1 MSGPRLSAR
10 LLAPADYKLMPWK
23 NGRGATTELA
33 IHPAHADLADRP
45 FAWRLSMA
53 DVVEDG
59 DFSLFPGYDRT
70 LVVARGEGME
80 LSFDGASAPQRL
92 AGPGSVCMFSGDWLT
107 RGRLLDGPVRDF
119 NVMSA
124 RERMHHE
131 CEVISGGPVE
141 FVWEPGLETLFC
153 HCIAGHLALKMRGNA
168 EWQLDPEHSVWLPET
183 AGHHGFSQL
192 MVMPHTRDTLATVVR
207 LRRL

>member
-1 MSGPRLSAR
+1 MSGPRLTAR
-10 LLAPADYKLMPWK
+10 LLGPADYKLMPWK
-23 NGRGATTELA
+23 NGRGATTEMA
-33 IHPAHADLADRP
+33 IHPAEADVSARP
-45 FAWRLSMA
+45 FDWRVSMA

-59 DFSLFPGYDRT
+59 DFSPFPGYDRT
-70 LVVARGEGME
+70 LVVAKGGGME
-80 LSFDGASAPQRL
+80 LEFDGASAPQRL
-92 AGPGSVCMFSGDWLT
+92 PGPGHVAIFSGDWLT
-107 RGRLLDGPVRDF
+107 RGRLLAGPVRDF

-124 RERMHHE
+124 RDRMHHE

-153 HCIAGHLALKMRGNA
+153 HCIAGNLALKMRGSA
-168 EWQLDPEHSVWLPET
+168 EWQLQPDHSLCLPAE
-183 AGHHGFSQL
+183 AGYPGFSQL

>member
-10 LLAPADYKLMPWK
+10 LLGPTDYKLMPWK

-33 IHPAHADLADRP
+33 IHPGHADLTAFD
-45 FAWRLSMA
+45 WRVSMA

-59 DFSLFPGYDRT
+59 DFSPFPGYDRS
-70 LVVARGEGME
+70 LVVARGAGMDLE
-80 LSFDGASAPQRL
+80 FDGASAPQRL
-92 AGPGSVCMFSGDWLT
+92 PGPGYAAIFSGDWLT
-107 RGRLLDGPVRDF
+107 RGRLLGGPVRDF

-124 RERMHHE
+124 RDRMHHE

-141 FVWEPGLETLFC
+141 FVWEPGQETLFC
-153 HCIAGHLALKMRGNA
+153 HCIAGNLALKMRGSA
-168 EWQLDPEHSVWLPET
+168 EWRLQPEHSLCLPAE
-183 AGHHGFSQL
+183 AGYPGFSQL

-207 LRRL
+207 LRRV